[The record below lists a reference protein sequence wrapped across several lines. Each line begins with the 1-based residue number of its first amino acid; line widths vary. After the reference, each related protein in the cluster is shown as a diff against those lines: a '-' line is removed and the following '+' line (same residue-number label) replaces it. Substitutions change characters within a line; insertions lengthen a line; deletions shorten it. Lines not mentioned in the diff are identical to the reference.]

1 MWPWPTGRCSTHL
14 QVSTTAARSL
24 LRQVCYD
31 ARFLR
36 SCNIMDY
43 SLLLGIHYPA
53 SPPSLPSPQRRLT
66 GPLVFTG
73 ELDGANHAVYHVRRR
88 RAPLNLAPLLCDPC
102 VKEAMVRWGCKSC
115 LREVGVTL
123 ALHAAPR
130 SIARDETRL
139 W

>member
-43 SLLLGIHYPA
+43 SLLLGIHHVTEQRLLRDMQARGSLTPRA
-53 SPPSLPSPQRRLT
+53 PPQPQPSP
-66 GPLVFTG
+66 
-73 ELDGANHAVYHVRRR
+73 
-88 RAPLNLAPLLCDPC
+88 
-102 VKEAMVRWGCKSC
+102 SC
-115 LREVGVTL
+115 LTL
-123 ALHAAPR
+123 TLTLTLTLPP
-130 SIARDETRL
+130 
-139 W
+139 